1 MAQRTT
7 VETQPESTPAGTP
20 AWCRQGSDRTAA
32 LGPVPEMSWR
42 QRPATI
48 LGLPS
53 RFESRADA
61 EHLGDLRAL
70 WLGAEVCESS
80 PASKPLIERDAL
92 LAVALRFQVNNP

>member
-20 AWCRQGSDRTAA
+20 AWCRQGSDQTAA

-42 QRPATI
+42 QRPATTF
-48 LGLPS
+48 GQPW
-53 RFESRADA
+53 RFESRVDA
-61 EHLGDLRAL
+61 KRLDGSRAL

-80 PASKPLIERDAL
+80 PATKPLIERDAL
-92 LAVALRFQVNNP
+92 LALALRFQVNNP

>member
-32 LGPVPEMSWR
+32 LGPVPEMSWH
-42 QRPATI
+42 QRPETI

-53 RFESRADA
+53 RFGSRVDA
-61 EHLGDLRAL
+61 ERRDGSRAL

-80 PASKPLIERDAL
+80 PASKPPLERDAL
-92 LAVALRFQVNNP
+92 LAQVSQF